1 MPAIP
6 YRPPFGVES
15 LNDKRNEKARRRGV
29 IQSPDIW
36 KLVGDNSSVV
46 IDDEFLRS
54 AQKIERYDSSID
66 RDLTPLA
73 SIPTKERRED
83 CGLVVLQNR
92 VKVRQHLRRIP
103 LLSTDQLAGNL
114 PVAVDHIRFGDQR
127 SPI

>member
-29 IQSPDIW
+29 VQSPDIW

-73 SIPTKERRED
+73 SIPTKERRG
-83 CGLVVLQNR
+83 GLR
-92 VKVRQHLRRIP
+92 ASCPSESRQ
-103 LLSTDQLAGNL
+103 STPA
-114 PVAVDHIRFGDQR
+114 
-127 SPI
+127 SPANPTAEH